1 MKLHRTIP
9 WLLIGLGCACRPS
22 NAIPAATVEP
32 SPVPPAGTATST
44 AAPTATETPPPPTFA
59 PYTLATPATALDA
72 DLPTETPA
80 PTPLAIE
87 LPQER
92 LHISRP
98 GAGSNV
104 TSPFLVQGRAG
115 PSWNR
120 QVRIRLL
127 GEDGRVLTDYYA
139 RLFGLPDRPSRFGI
153 YIDFSISQLAE
164 AGRLEISNY
173 SPNDRMVDHMASV
186 DLILLSRGQP
196 LVHYLP
202 ERPEKLVILSPQ
214 EHEAIRGGTVRVQG
228 AGWVGSELPLVVQVL
243 DRQGEIAGTAEVALQ
258 APAMG
263 QLGTFEIEVV
273 YTVPYRQSGR
283 IAVMEMGTYPPG
295 VVHYTSLQVTLFP

>member
-1 MKLHRTIP
+1 MKLRRTIP
-9 WLLIGLGCACRPS
+9 WLLLALGCACSPS
-22 NAIPAATVEP
+22 TAIPTATVEP
-32 SPVPPAGTATST
+32 SPIHPAGTATNT
-44 AAPTATETPPPPTFA
+44 AAPTASETPLPPTFA

-72 DLPTETPA
+72 DLPTETPS

-120 QVRIRLL
+120 RVRIRLL
-127 GEDGRVLTDYYA
+127 GEDGRVLADYHA

-186 DLILLSRGQP
+186 DLTLLSRGQP
-196 LVHYLP
+196 LVHFLP
-202 ERPEKLVILSPQ
+202 EQPEKLVILGPQ
-214 EHEAIRGGTVRVQG
+214 EHDTIRGGTVRVQG
-228 AGWVGSELPLVVQVL
+228 AARVGSELPLVVQVL
-243 DRQGEIAGTAEVALQ
+243 DRRGEIVGSAEVALQ
-258 APAMG
+258 APAVG
-263 QLGTFEIEVV
+263 QLGTFEIEVA
-273 YTVPYRQSGR
+273 YTIPYRQSGR
-283 IAVMEMGTYPPG
+283 IAVMEMGTSPPG
-295 VVHYTSLQVTLFP
+295 VVHYTSLQVNLSP